1 MTNYE
6 TFVLTIGY
14 IAFILFILTV
24 IGIGIGGVLT
34 VISAAV
40 CLVGYY
46 PIKFSDWVLSKVRST
61 SAKRVLSK
69 VFKKGNK

>member
-14 IAFILFILTV
+14 IAFILFLLTV
-24 IGIGIGGVLT
+24 IGIGGVLT

-46 PIKFSDWVLSKVRST
+46 PIKLSDWVLSKVRSI
-61 SAKRVLSK
+61 SAKRVLE
-69 VFKKGNK
+69 

>member
-14 IAFILFILTV
+14 VAFILFLLTV
-24 IGIGIGGVLT
+24 SGIGGVLT

-46 PIKFSDWVLSKVRST
+46 PIKFSDWVVSK
-61 SAKRVLSK
+61 
-69 VFKKGNK
+69 FM

>member
-6 TFVLTIGY
+6 IFVLATGY
-14 IAFILFILTV
+14 IAFILFMLAV
-24 IGIGIGGVLT
+24 IGVGGVLT

-46 PIKFSDWVLSKVRST
+46 PIQFSDWVLGK
-61 SAKRVLSK
+61 
-69 VFKKGNK
+69 FKKGNK

>member
-6 TFVLTIGY
+6 TLVLTIGY
-14 IAFILFILTV
+14 IAFILFILAV
-24 IGIGIGGVLT
+24 IGVGGVLT

-46 PIKFSDWVLSKVRST
+46 PSK
-61 SAKRVLSK
+61 LFGWLDGK

>member
-6 TFVLTIGY
+6 TFALTIGY
-14 IAFILFILTV
+14 IAFILSIL
-24 IGIGIGGVLT
+24 
-34 VISAAV
+34 AV
-40 CLVGYY
+40 VGLAVYY
-46 PIKFSDWVLSKVRST
+46 LIKLSDWVLSKVRSI

>member
-1 MTNYE
+1 MGSSLTNYE

-14 IAFILFILTV
+14 IAFILFMLAV
-24 IGIGIGGVLT
+24 IGIGGVLT

-46 PIKFSDWVLSKVRST
+46 PIKVSDWVVSK
-61 SAKRVLSK
+61 
-69 VFKKGNK
+69 FKKGNK

>member
-14 IAFILFILTV
+14 IAFILFLLAV
-24 IGIGIGGVLT
+24 IGIGGVLT
-34 VISAAV
+34 VISVAV

-46 PIKFSDWVLSKVRST
+46 PIKVNDWALSKVRKAL
-61 SAKRVLSK
+61 AKRVLE
-69 VFKKGNK
+69 

>member
-6 TFVLTIGY
+6 AFVLTIGY
-14 IAFILFILTV
+14 IAFILFILAV
-24 IGIGIGGVLT
+24 IGVGGVLT

-46 PIKFSDWVLSKVRST
+46 PIQFSDWVLSKVRSI

>member
-14 IAFILFILTV
+14 IAFILFLLTV
-24 IGIGIGGVLT
+24 IGIGGVLT

-46 PIKFSDWVLSKVRST
+46 PIKLSDYILNK
-61 SAKRVLSK
+61 
-69 VFKKGNK
+69 FKKGNK